1 MINYTTEKELINSF
15 LKYFNTKINDIS
27 KFSKYLIY
35 SIDDKNIGFVDFSF
49 IYDRIEL
56 NYIYVEKL
64 YRNKNIA
71 SKLMDKLIEFA
82 IDNKCINITLEV
94 DESNDAA
101 INLYKKYG
109 FTIATIRK
117 KYYGKN
123 DGYLMIREMV

>member
-15 LKYFNTKINDIS
+15 LKYFNTKINYIS
-27 KFSKYLIY
+27 EFNKYLIY
-35 SIDDKNIGFVDFSF
+35 SIDDKNIGFIDFSF

-56 NYIYVEKL
+56 NYIYVEKS

>member
-15 LKYFNTKINDIS
+15 LKYFNTKIDDIS
-27 KFSKYLIY
+27 KFNKYLIY
-35 SIDDKNIGFVDFSF
+35 SIDDKNIGFIDFSF

-82 IDNKCINITLEV
+82 SDNKCINITLEV

>member
-49 IYDRIEL
+49 IYDRLEL